1 VSHLG
6 YECSRR
12 TRPWQRRATIRL
24 AGRAGGRY
32 EITGTAEVV
41 LAKLNK
47 KELAKLT
54 TWLVDQRRMGIEC
67 PVVSNDTFDRVELR
81 RPLAVQARLDRFLL
95 YRDSLDVPINA
106 SIRLRNPDPLH
117 ISRLQ
122 TLAAWTECI
131 EDAETHW
138 LAVLLSDEGF
148 AKFDNTNYKVTIS
161 AAGWRLIESL
171 KHRIGPTSQG
181 FVAMWFHPSTEDA
194 YLDGIARRGTEHS
207 CFLDM

>member
-1 VSHLG
+1 MSHLG

-117 ISRLQ
+117 ISR
-122 TLAAWTECI
+122 
-131 EDAETHW
+131 
-138 LAVLLSDEGF
+138 
-148 AKFDNTNYKVTIS
+148 AKAS
-161 AAGWRLIESL
+161 G
-171 KHRIGPTSQG
+171 
-181 FVAMWFHPSTEDA
+181 
-194 YLDGIARRGTEHS
+194 LD
-207 CFLDM
+207 